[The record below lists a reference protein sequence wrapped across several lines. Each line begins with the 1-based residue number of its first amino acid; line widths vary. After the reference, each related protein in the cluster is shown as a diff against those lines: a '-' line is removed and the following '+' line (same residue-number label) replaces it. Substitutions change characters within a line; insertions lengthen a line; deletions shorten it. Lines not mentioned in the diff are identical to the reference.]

1 MKKVLIETEMRN
13 LIKYNLILLFC
24 FYQNVFS
31 IENKILF
38 KVDDELIT
46 SIDIYNKSKY
56 LTALDPDI
64 KNLSQEEIFELS
76 KNLLIREKIKKITIN
91 KEEIDLYT
99 EDKILNSYIKSIF
112 SSKNINNLQ
121 DYKNFTKNLDLNFD
135 TMRDSLIIEI
145 LWNNLIFKKYSSK
158 IKINKDELRNE
169 IKNLQN
175 QDIVSYLLS
184 EIVFQASNKSEI
196 QVKFNEIKSDI
207 QKQGFKQAAFM
218 HSIADSSGNGGDIGW
233 INQNSLNK
241 KVLKIVNNLNIG
253 EISEPI
259 LIPSGF
265 LILMLEEKKN
275 SKRKLDV
282 DTELNDLIRLR
293 TNQQLNQYSN
303 IFFNKI
309 KKEIQINAF

>member
-207 QKQGFKQAAFM
+207 QKQGFKQAAFI

>member
-1 MKKVLIETEMRN
+1 MKKVSIETKMRN
-13 LIKYNLILLFC
+13 LIKYNLIILFC
-24 FYQNVFS
+24 FYQNVLA

-38 KVDDELIT
+38 KIDDELIT

-56 LTALDPDI
+56 LAALDPDI

-121 DYKNFTKNLDLNFD
+121 DYKNFTKSLDLNFD
-135 TMRDSLIIEI
+135 NMKDALIIEI

-184 EIVFQASNKSEI
+184 EIVFQASTKSEI
-196 QVKFNEIKSDI
+196 QIKFNKIKSDI
-207 QKQGFKQAAFM
+207 QKQGFKKAAFI
-218 HSIADSSGNGGDIGW
+218 HSSADSSGNGGNIGW

-241 KVLKIVNNLNIG
+241 KILEIVNNLNIG
-253 EISEPI
+253 EVSEPI

-265 LILMLEEKKN
+265 LILMLEDKKN
-275 SKRKLDV
+275 LKRKLDV
-282 DTELNDLIRLR
+282 DTELNDLIRLK
-293 TNQQLNQYSN
+293 TNQQLSQYSN

-309 KKEIQINAF
+309 KKEILINAF

>member
-13 LIKYNLILLFC
+13 LIKYNLILLLC

-38 KVDDELIT
+38 KIDGELIT

-64 KNLSQEEIFELS
+64 KNLNQEEIFELS
-76 KNLLIREKIKKITIN
+76 KNLLIREKIKKITIQ

-99 EDKILNSYIKSIF
+99 EDKFEFIYKIYF
-112 SSKNINNLQ
+112 FSKNINNLQ

-158 IKINKDELRNE
+158 IKINKDELRSE

-207 QKQGFKQAAFM
+207 QKQGFKQAAFI
-218 HSIADSSGNGGDIGW
+218 HSIADLSNGGDITD
-233 INQNSLNK
+233 K
-241 KVLKIVNNLNIG
+241 
-253 EISEPI
+253 
-259 LIPSGF
+259 
-265 LILMLEEKKN
+265 
-275 SKRKLDV
+275 SKLTK
-282 DTELNDLIRLR
+282 
-293 TNQQLNQYSN
+293 
-303 IFFNKI
+303 
-309 KKEIQINAF
+309 

>member
-13 LIKYNLILLFC
+13 LIKYNLILLLC

-38 KVDDELIT
+38 KIDGELIT

-64 KNLSQEEIFELS
+64 KNLNQEEIFELS
-76 KNLLIREKIKKITIN
+76 KNLLIREKIKKITIQ

-121 DYKNFTKNLDLNFD
+121 DYKNFTKNLNLNFD

-158 IKINKDELRNE
+158 IKINKDELRSE

-207 QKQGFKQAAFM
+207 QKQGFKQAAFI

-241 KVLKIVNNLNIG
+241 KILKIVNNLNIG

-265 LILMLEEKKN
+265 LILMLKEKKN

>member
-1 MKKVLIETEMRN
+1 
-13 LIKYNLILLFC
+13 
-24 FYQNVFS
+24 
-31 IENKILF
+31 
-38 KVDDELIT
+38 
-46 SIDIYNKSKY
+46 
-56 LTALDPDI
+56 
-64 KNLSQEEIFELS
+64 
-76 KNLLIREKIKKITIN
+76 
-91 KEEIDLYT
+91 
-99 EDKILNSYIKSIF
+99 
-112 SSKNINNLQ
+112 
-121 DYKNFTKNLDLNFD
+121 
-135 TMRDSLIIEI
+135 MRDSLIIEI

-158 IKINKDELRNE
+158 IKINKDELRSE

-207 QKQGFKQAAFM
+207 QKQGFKQAAFI

-241 KVLKIVNNLNIG
+241 KILKIVNNLNIG

-265 LILMLEEKKN
+265 LILMLKEKKN

-309 KKEIQINAF
+309 KKEIQITAF

>member
-1 MKKVLIETEMRN
+1 MKKVSIETKMRN
-13 LIKYNLILLFC
+13 LIKYNLIILFC
-24 FYQNVFS
+24 FYQNVLA

-38 KVDDELIT
+38 KIDDELIT

-56 LTALDPDI
+56 LSALDPDI

-121 DYKNFTKNLDLNFD
+121 DYKNFTKSLDLNFD
-135 TMRDSLIIEI
+135 NMKDTLIIEI

-184 EIVFQASNKSEI
+184 EIVFQASTKSEI
-196 QVKFNEIKSDI
+196 QIKFNKIKSDI
-207 QKQGFKQAAFM
+207 QKQGFKQAAFI
-218 HSIADSSGNGGDIGW
+218 HSIAGSSGNGGNIGW

-241 KVLKIVNNLNIG
+241 KILEIVNNLNIG
-253 EISEPI
+253 EVSEPI

-265 LILMLEEKKN
+265 LILMLEDKKN
-275 SKRKLDV
+275 LKRKLDV
-282 DTELNDLIRLR
+282 DTELNDLIRLK
-293 TNQQLNQYSN
+293 TNQQLSQYSN

-309 KKEIQINAF
+309 KKEILINAF